1 MHFWLFEKYYYY
13 YFTMETM
20 EAPTPIESEKFDKKD
35 DTINQKDIRIFNIK
49 HKDKVYKLELGKSEN
64 SKLIMFKISNPNDL
78 IGKNFILKMDLEDF
92 YELNKIF
99 TFYTNIDEIY
109 TSILNIL
116 TENKYKITV
125 ENSEILFILE
135 FPIPGNKI
143 IDINF
148 VLAESKQNK
157 NELINNIYSLVNKL
171 LEENKAIKNDI
182 KNLYIKQELM
192 QEEINK
198 KNNEIQNLKNE
209 LICLKNGNSESE
221 TYIDNVN
228 HLDFQGFDES
238 KILKN
243 NDEKYQLYIWI
254 SQVGKIYE
262 INLLYKA
269 SEDCGNEIFFK
280 KWSDKGPTVSI
291 IKSLK
296 GRRFGGFIKENW
308 KNSKKEIF
316 IKDDNAFL
324 FSLDNCQKYNVLI
337 PEYAASCHPKCYSMV
352 YGNKSDGGG
361 LCIDNDANGP
371 CCENLFNNVFD
382 VPSKYCLSGEEKDFG
397 IEECEVYQIIFMN

>member
-1 MHFWLFEKYYYY
+1 
-13 YFTMETM
+13 METM
-20 EAPTPIESEKFDKKD
+20 EAPTPIKSEKCDKKD
-35 DTINQKDIRIFNIK
+35 DIINQKDIKIFNIK

-116 TENKYKITV
+116 TENKYKMTV

-148 VLAESKQNK
+148 VLAESKPNK

-280 KWSDKGPTVSI
+280 KCSDKGPTVSI

-308 KNSKKEIF
+308 KNSKKVIF

-371 CCENLFNNVFD
+371 CCENLFNNVYD

-397 IEECEVYQIIFMN
+397 IEECEVYQIIFMD